1 MASFLVS
8 AALSATTHPPPL
20 SEAISGIF
28 GSISL
33 VAWIC
38 VIAQSA
44 DGLSMMFLVVWV
56 LGDAT
61 NLLGMLSAILLIT
74 NLSNPIVFL
83 PIAADPSAKSLG
95 AYRGCAIFTHLAPTA
110 IILPSYFVFADLVLI
125 LQCVYYNTRNKRRA
139 SHSHRAEVA
148 RASEESPL
156 LRRESGYEAHAEPT
170 RKHSRDETESEPA
183 SQWGS
188 NIASLVAVY
197 VVGIAAWFIS
207 YKAGAWDSGDDKT
220 PSPDD
225 EGQSPLEIAGLTLG
239 YISAVFYLCARIPQI
254 LKNYREKSCEGLAIL
269 FFMLSL
275 TGNLTY
281 GISLVAYS
289 QEKKYL
295 LNALPFLIGSI
306 GTIVEDCIIF
316 VQFQLYSGGKRPHA
330 VSQ

>member
-1 MASFLVS
+1 MASFLAS

-38 VIAQSA
+38 VILPQLVANFKAQSA
-44 DGLSMMFLVVWV
+44 DGLSMMFLIVWV
-56 LGDAT
+56 MGDAT
-61 NLLGMLSAILLIT
+61 NLLG
-74 NLSNPIVFL
+74 
-83 PIAADPSAKSLG
+83 
-95 AYRGCAIFTHLAPTA
+95 AIFTHLAPTA
-110 IILPSYFVFADLVLI
+110 IILPSYFVFADLILI

-139 SHSHRAEVA
+139 SHSRRAQVA
-148 RASEESPL
+148 QASEESPL
-156 LRRESGYEAHAEPT
+156 LRRESGYEAHTEPA
-170 RKHSRDETESEPA
+170 RKHSRDETESQTA

-188 NIASLVAVY
+188 NISSLVAVY

-220 PSPDD
+220 PSHDD

-281 GISLVAYS
+281 GISLVSYS

-316 VQFQLYSGGKRPHA
+316 VQFQLYSGGKRPHT